1 MRTGLA
7 NWWRGSQGGAP
18 RGVGL
23 HMAGCR
29 TPEPV
34 SRRSIL
40 VVRTDRLGETLLTLP
55 AIHALRHAFPHARLT
70 LMLHPALQELFAG
83 HPDVDE
89 VVPEPAGAGPWWR
102 HAWRVS
108 RLWRSWHPE
117 IIILANPK
125 KAYHLGAWLAGIPR
139 RVGYDRKWG
148 WLLTHRLQDRK
159 PLGERHEVEY
169 NLELIRTLGIAACPA
184 PPPWLPVSPQEAS
197 HLLQRLEQLGVP
209 VSNRLIAVHPW
220 TSNPRKQWPVDR
232 FRALV
237 QRLAQEAGLA
247 VVVIGG
253 RGEQAQ
259 AAEVLAGGRETPRVL
274 NLVGRCSL
282 RELAA
287 LLQRARVV
295 VSNDSG
301 PIHVA
306 AAVGTPVVALFGT
319 GEAGSHPR
327 RWGPWGEG
335 HTVIHKPL
343 EAITVDEV
351 VVAVARYL

>member
-1 MRTGLA
+1 
-7 NWWRGSQGGAP
+7 
-18 RGVGL
+18 
-23 HMAGCR
+23 MAGCS
-29 TPEPV
+29 TPEPL
-34 SRRSIL
+34 SRRQI
-40 VVRTDRLGETLLTLP
+40 VFVRTDRLGETLLALP
-55 AIHALRHAFPHARLT
+55 AIHALRQAFPDARLT
-70 LMLHPALQELFAG
+70 LMLHPSLQELFAG

-148 WLLTHRLQDRK
+148 RLLTHRLQDRK

-169 NLELIRTLGIAACPA
+169 NLELIHTLGISVPPA
-184 PPPWLPVSPQEAS
+184 PAPWLPVSPQEAS
-197 HLLQRLEQLGVP
+197 SLSQRLEQLGVP
-209 VSNRLIAVHPW
+209 VSSRLIAVHPW
-220 TSNPRKQWPVDR
+220 TSNPHKQWPVDR
-232 FRALV
+232 FRALI

-247 VVVIGG
+247 IVVIGG
-253 RGEQAQ
+253 REEQAQ
-259 AAEVLAGGRETPRVL
+259 APEVLAGGRDTGRVL

-287 LLQRARVV
+287 LCQQVRVV

-335 HTVIHKPL
+335 HTVIHQPL

-351 VVAVARYL
+351 VRAVARYL